1 MLLAWKTLTLVRLAF
16 LVVLGFLLFRCIRV
30 GACKAAA
37 ETRVGDW
44 LAPGEPPVEK
54 TASAGASRGGAVGA
68 CRFFRQPHVLFSK
81 SVQAE

>member
-54 TASAGASRGGAVGA
+54 AASGRGGRVGA
-68 CRFFRQPHVLFSK
+68 CRFFWQSG
-81 SVQAE
+81 EY